1 MHRLAVALGR
11 MKFDGFIV
19 AILAAVLVA
28 SVLPASG
35 RTAGHLDIG
44 IQVAVAVLFFMY
56 GGRLEPRQALRGL
69 THWRLHLL
77 ILAFTYALFPLV
89 GVLLTPV
96 LGVLLPPA
104 LVSGVVY
111 LCLIPST
118 VQSSITFTSI
128 ARGNV
133 AGAVVSASVSNLI
146 GVLLTPALVLLV
158 MSGGSGAG
166 IQARAV
172 VDLVLQILLPFV
184 GGQLSRRWTG
194 AWLAA
199 NGSWL
204 KYVDRGVIVAVVY
217 SAFSRGMREGM
228 WTQVSG
234 RDLAVVA
241 VVTTVLLAFMLQAT
255 RVTARRC
262 GFDRADTIAVQF
274 CGTKKS
280 LATGLPMALV
290 LFPGQQVGLLVL
302 PLMLFHQIQLMACSV
317 IAQRYAREDIPSDPE
332 GGLSRR
338 SGRPTAPDGSETDL
352 PPDGPVRE

>member
-1 MHRLAVALGR
+1 MRRLAAALGQV
-11 MKFDGFIV
+11 KFDGFIV
-19 AILAAVLVA
+19 AILTAVLVA

-44 IQVAVAVLFFMY
+44 IQVAIAVLFFMY

-77 ILAFTYALFPLV
+77 ILGFTYVAFPLV
-89 GVLLTPV
+89 GVLCASL
-96 LGVLLPPA
+96 LGLVLPPA
-104 LVSGVVY
+104 LVGGVLY

-128 ARGNV
+128 AKGNV
-133 AGAVVSASVSNLI
+133 AGAVVSASVSNLA

-158 MSGGSGAG
+158 MSGSSGVAL
-166 IQARAV
+166 QPEAV

-184 GGQLSRRWTG
+184 CGQLSRRWTG
-194 AWLAA
+194 GWLAA
-199 NGSWL
+199 NGAWL

-228 WTQVSG
+228 WTQISG
-234 RDLAVVA
+234 KDLVA
-241 VVTTVLLAFMLQAT
+241 LTLVMAALLTLMLQAT
-255 RVTARRC
+255 RTAAEAC
-262 GFDRADTIAVQF
+262 GFNREDKIAVQF

-290 LFPGQQVGLLVL
+290 LFPGQPVGLMVL
-302 PLMLFHQIQLMACSV
+302 PLMLFHQLQLMACAV
-317 IAQRYAREDIPSDPE
+317 IAQRYARESVHP
-332 GGLSRR
+332 G
-338 SGRPTAPDGSETDL
+338 SGRNDSGPSSKDDPGSGGT
-352 PPDGPVRE
+352 